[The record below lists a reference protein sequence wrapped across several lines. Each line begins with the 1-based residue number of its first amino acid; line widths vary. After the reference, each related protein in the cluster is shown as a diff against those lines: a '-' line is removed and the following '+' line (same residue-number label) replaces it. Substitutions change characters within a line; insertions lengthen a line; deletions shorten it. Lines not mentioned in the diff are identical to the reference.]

1 VAETYLL
8 RGARQLLTLRGPS
21 EARRGSGLADLA
33 IINDGAVL
41 IRDGRIEEVGMSRRV
56 ENLAAAKR
64 ATIIDA
70 TGHVVMPAFVDSGV
84 SLVHAHHSV
93 DRNDDRLRNG
103 APQTACSQREDI
115 LEAARALKL
124 VSKKGL
130 TLRAA
135 HLTEAFSRHGTATVG
150 AVSGYGIDDTGEIK
164 TLRTIEA
171 LQNLPID
178 LAPIFFGANA
188 VPDGDLPDPY
198 VQNGLTPLCVVVARR
213 HLAGIAAVRC
223 GPCAFPVDTARAFL
237 LAAKQNGLYPAIY
250 SQQFAPDDSVRFAL
264 EMNALSITHLE
275 HIDDPGISLL
285 ARSSSIGV
293 LTPAATFHMGL
304 TRFAPARRMIDE
316 GAAVALATAYNPDQC
331 PTYSMPFTVT
341 MACRY
346 LGMSPAEAI
355 TASTI
360 NAAHAIAR
368 GKSTGSIEPGKQADL
383 LILNARDYRELP
395 LAPGVNLVHTMIKS
409 GRIIH
414 HTSGRNDVS
423 RLANALK

>member
-1 VAETYLL
+1 MAETYLL

-21 EARRGSGLADLA
+21 EARRGSGLSDLA

-56 ENLAAAKR
+56 ENLAASRR

-84 SLVHAHHSV
+84 SLVHAHHAV
-93 DRNDDRLRNG
+93 ERNDERLRNG
-103 APQTACSQREDI
+103 LPQTACSQREDI
-115 LEAARALKL
+115 LEGARALKL

-130 TLRAA
+130 TLRGA
-135 HLTEAFSRHGTATVG
+135 HLTEAFARHGTGTVG

-164 TLRTIEA
+164 TLRTFEA
-171 LQNLPID
+171 LQSLPVS
-178 LAPIFFGANA
+178 LEPTFFGANA
-188 VPDGDLPDPY
+188 VPDGDLPESY
-198 VQNGLTPLCVVVARR
+198 AQKVLAPLCQLVARR
-213 HLAGIAAVRC
+213 RLAAIAAVRC
-223 GPCAFPVDTARAFL
+223 GPCSFPIETARAFL
-237 LAAKQNGLYPAIY
+237 RAAQENGLHRAIY
-250 SQQFAPDDSVRFAL
+250 AQQFAPDESIRLAL

-275 HIDDPGISLL
+275 HASDVDITLL
-285 ARSSSIGV
+285 SKCNTIGV

-304 TRFAPARRMIDE
+304 TRFAAARTMIDE

-331 PTYSMPFTVT
+331 PTYSMPFTIT

-360 NAAHAIAR
+360 NAAYAIAR
-368 GKSTGSIEPGKQADL
+368 GRSTGSIECGKQADL

-395 LAPGVNLVHTMIKS
+395 LSPGVNMVHTMMKA

-414 HTSGRNDVS
+414 TPSGRTDIS
-423 RLANALK
+423 RAANALK